1 MIFRKLDVLVSFSV
15 WMSPL
20 ILTALHYH
28 QGLRAKSLSRVIC
41 QGIRYGPA
49 HGLRTPD
56 TLFSQKYANFS
67 NGAFWPNK
75 LSSI

>member
-1 MIFRKLDVLVSFSV
+1 MIFRKLDDFDFFSV

-49 HGLRTPD
+49 HGLGILD
-56 TLFSQKYANFS
+56 TFLFKNM
-67 NGAFWPNK
+67 PN
-75 LSSI
+75 IPIGYMCRINY

>member
-1 MIFRKLDVLVSFSV
+1 
-15 WMSPL
+15 MSPL

-49 HGLRTPD
+49 HGLRTLD
-56 TLFSQKYANFS
+56 KLFFKNMANIPIGHIGRI
-67 NGAFWPNK
+67 NC
-75 LSSI
+75 

>member
-1 MIFRKLDVLVSFSV
+1 
-15 WMSPL
+15 MSPL

-49 HGLRTPD
+49 HGLRAPGIP
-56 TLFSQKYANFS
+56 FSKKYAN
-67 NGAFWPNK
+67 
-75 LSSI
+75 